1 MNLTDRQVSV
11 LRALVGDK
19 THSLTDAASANV
31 RGMPLDLNAMLEP
44 SRCAVV
50 TSELQNG
57 VLGPSA
63 LFPEL
68 AAAARPYVPAM
79 VRVVDAARAAGV
91 PVVHATVY
99 RRADMRG
106 ANTNA
111 RLFAAAIKSARRDGA
126 EDLVPGS
133 KAAALIDEIGLADD
147 DIELPRYHGLGPM
160 ADSGLASVLRNLG
173 ARTVI
178 PVGLSV
184 NVAITNL
191 VMDAVNAGF
200 AVVLPRD
207 AVAGVPTGYAESV
220 IEHTLSVLAVVTT
233 STDLADAWSR

>member
-1 MNLTDRQVSV
+1 
-11 LRALVGDK
+11 
-19 THSLTDAASANV
+19 
-31 RGMPLDLNAMLEP
+31 MPVDLNTMLEP

-68 AAAARPYVPAM
+68 AAVARPRIPAM

-99 RRADMRG
+99 RRADTRG

-111 RLFAAAIKSARRDGA
+111 RLFAAALKSARRADV
-126 EDLVPGS
+126 EDLLPGS
-133 KAAALIDEIGLADD
+133 KAAAVIDEIGLLDT

-160 ADSGLASVLRNLG
+160 YDSGLAAVLRNLG
-173 ARTVI
+173 TRTVI

-207 AVAGVPTGYAESV
+207 AVAGVPAAYAEAV
-220 IEHTLSVLAVVTT
+220 LDNTLAVLAALTT
-233 STDLADAWSR
+233 STDLAAAWGR

>member
-1 MNLTDRQVSV
+1 
-11 LRALVGDK
+11 
-19 THSLTDAASANV
+19 
-31 RGMPLDLNAMLEP
+31 MPLDLRALLEP

-57 VLGPSA
+57 VIGESA

-68 AAAARPYVPAM
+68 ARLARRRLPAM

-91 PVVHATVY
+91 PVIHATVH
-99 RRADMRG
+99 RRADARG

-111 RLFAAAIKSARRDGA
+111 RLFGAALKAARSEGFEDLLPGSRAAA
-126 EDLVPGS
+126 VV
-133 KAAALIDEIGLADD
+133 DEVGVADT
-147 DIELPRYHGLGPM
+147 DIELPRFHGLGPM
-160 ADSGLASVLRNLG
+160 YDSGLAAVLRNLG
-173 ARTVI
+173 ARTVV

-200 AVVLPRD
+200 DVVLPRD
-207 AVAGVPTGYAESV
+207 AVAGVPGEYTEAV
-220 IEHTLSVLAVVTT
+220 IDNTLAVLAVVTT
-233 STDLADAWSR
+233 STELPKLWPAQPPS

>member
-1 MNLTDRQVSV
+1 
-11 LRALVGDK
+11 
-19 THSLTDAASANV
+19 
-31 RGMPLDLNAMLEP
+31 MPVDLNAMLEP

-50 TSELQNG
+50 TSEVQNG
-57 VLGPSA
+57 VLGPAA
-63 LFPEL
+63 LFPDL
-68 AAAARPYVPAM
+68 AAAARSHVPAM

-91 PVVHATVY
+91 PVIHATVH
-99 RRADMRG
+99 RRPDARG

-111 RLFAAAIKSARRDGA
+111 RLFAAALKSARRDDV
-126 EDLVPGS
+126 EDLLPGS
-133 KAAALIDEIGLADD
+133 EAAAVIDEIGLLDT

-160 ADSGLASVLRNLG
+160 YDSGLAAVLRNVG

-200 AVVLPRD
+200 DVVLPRD
-207 AVAGVPTGYAESV
+207 AVAGVPAAYAEAM
-220 IEHTLSVLAVVTT
+220 IENTLAVLAVLTT
-233 STDLADAWSR
+233 STDLAAAWSR

>member
-1 MNLTDRQVSV
+1 
-11 LRALVGDK
+11 
-19 THSLTDAASANV
+19 
-31 RGMPLDLNAMLEP
+31 MPVDLNTLLEP

-57 VLGPSA
+57 VLGPTA

-68 AAAARPYVPAM
+68 AAVARPRIPAM
-79 VRVVDAARAAGV
+79 TRVVDAARAAGV
-91 PVVHATVY
+91 PVIHATVY
-99 RRADMRG
+99 RRADTRG

-111 RLFAAAIKSARRDGA
+111 RLFAAALKSARREDV
-126 EDLVPGS
+126 EDLLPGS
-133 KAAALIDEIGLADD
+133 KAAAVIDEIGLLDT

-160 ADSGLASVLRNLG
+160 YDSGLAAVLRNLG
-173 ARTVI
+173 TRTVI

-207 AVAGVPTGYAESV
+207 AVAGVPAAYAEAV
-220 IEHTLSVLAVVTT
+220 LDNTLAVLAALTT
-233 STDLADAWSR
+233 STDLAAVWSR